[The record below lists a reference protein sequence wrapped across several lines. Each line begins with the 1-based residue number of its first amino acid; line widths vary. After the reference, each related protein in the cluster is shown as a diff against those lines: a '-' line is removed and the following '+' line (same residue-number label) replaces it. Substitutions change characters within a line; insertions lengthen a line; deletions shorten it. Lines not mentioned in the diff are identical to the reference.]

1 MSQCV
6 NEEPIKEKSS
16 SVLRRSSRKRS
27 MPAIFSS
34 SSKRAKMKS
43 CTASP
48 LIVYPSAP
56 APSLL
61 SLPFCAI
68 SRLLLCLDVES
79 LEKLSSTC
87 YYFDQLIQGRFLT
100 SIDFPFSASFIKEII
115 DSNCFDKKPLLKLS
129 CKKSKVRIDVS
140 RDLDN
145 YIGSTSHYKLIVNT
159 SRSIMVDY
167 LVMSQMSLLSLH
179 KLRELDLVPDRKIL
193 LKYSKP
199 IKQSVVNSFTYF
211 DYCLLKEI
219 SRYGFV

>member
-1 MSQCV
+1 MIQSI
-6 NEEPIKEKSS
+6 NEEQQQDKSS

-34 SSKRAKMKS
+34 SSKPVKKTDS
-43 CTASP
+43 VSP
-48 LIVYPSAP
+48 PVTSQPFP
-56 APSLL
+56 APTLL